1 MLIAALVTYL
11 LLHYDSSSSSPALLW
26 PYEQTEKRIK
36 QDVADEA
43 RQKQALEIVEQMK
56 TVNAAYA
63 KQRDKSV
70 EALAKL
76 EAIRQTPVAELE
88 RAAQP
93 LIAEDRAT
101 AQKLLDLRFQLKSV
115 LTASE
120 WAKVLPATASTPTSA
135 NKSP

>member
-1 MLIAALVTYL
+1 MLIAALITYL
-11 LLHYDSSSSSPALLW
+11 LIHYDSSSNSPALLW

-56 TVNAAYA
+56 TVNKAYA
-63 KQRDKSV
+63 KQREKSV

-76 EAIRQTPVAELE
+76 EGIRDTPVAALE

-93 LIAEDRAT
+93 LVAEDRAT
-101 AQKLLDLRFQLKSV
+101 AEQLLVLRFQLKSV

-120 WAKVLPATASTPTSA
+120 WAKVLPAPTTAA
-135 NKSP
+135 AAARKSP